1 MLFAPRTC
9 FSTEQCGHRA
19 TQSARA
25 SIATYNVCLPQR
37 FLPDAGAVPVLN
49 PHVCATVVLLEER
62 RHLAIPRRV
71 KDDREEAAGGDDSEE
86 PAMGLLLL

>member
-19 TQSARA
+19 TQSGLA
-25 SIATYNVCLPQR
+25 SIATYNPQR
-37 FLPDAGAVPVLN
+37 LLPDAGAVPVLN